1 MDQWIGAFC
10 GMPCNIQGFVLVFVT
25 LTTQG
30 FHRMIVAA
38 RQRMTA
44 EQKIR
49 DLTGT
54 VNRNRYT

>member
-1 MDQWIGAFC
+1 MTYI
-10 GMPCNIQGFVLVFVT
+10 VLVFVM

-30 FHRMIVAA
+30 FHRMIVTA
-38 RQRMTA
+38 RPRMTA

>member
-1 MDQWIGAFC
+1 
-10 GMPCNIQGFVLVFVT
+10 MPCNIQGFVLVFVT